1 MYMPDET
8 NYYIFKRIINSDEKK
23 LTKNIIKDAVNIY
36 GFKKVYN
43 TGYITN
49 FKILSKVE
57 KSIIQKSNLLSDRTI
72 KFIYEK

>member
-1 MYMPDET
+1 MYMLDET
-8 NYYIFKRIINSDEKK
+8 SYYTYKRIIKSDEKK
-23 LTKNIIKDAVNIY
+23 LTKNIVRNAVNIY
-36 GFKKVYN
+36 GCKKVYN

-57 KSIIQKSNLLSDRTI
+57 KSIIQKSNLLSDRII